1 MAVINQQTTL
11 QGLFK
16 EVYDKGITDLYD
28 FNAKLTKNIR
38 FVPKEAHPGN
48 LFHSPVDVLLENGIS
63 YSAAGV
69 VPTFTGA
76 GYLPPRAG
84 QMLDATLA
92 GAQLHGR
99 VQISYEAMARSE
111 NAKARF
117 KEAAAAVLARG
128 LASVSK
134 RNELQLLHGQLGYG
148 VIAANPGTGA
158 TRTVTLTDETW
169 SSGIWAG
176 LSGPVVSGVGTG
188 ATIDIWAANLSA
200 KVSVGSTFSNDPIV
214 LIGVNASAKQLV
226 FQVNNATDQTAN
238 WAGLNIFFETSSP
251 STEMVGL
258 MSAAATTSA
267 SSPLFGINPNGYDLW
282 QGNQLA
288 NVGTPSFSMVL
299 QGQAL
304 AASYGISGKGVCIVP
319 PKAYERMNTDQAAM
333 RLYDVSYSAAKFE
346 NGAKAL
352 EFQTQTGPVEIM
364 AHAFQKDGQAATF
377 IPDDTARVGATD
389 IRYIDRGG
397 KEFLILESADAPATE
412 ARLISNQA
420 FFCRRP
426 RSLVLFTGLQY

>member
-134 RNELQLLHGQLGYG
+134 RNELQLLHGKLGYG
-148 VIAANPGTGA
+148 
-158 TRTVTLTDETW
+158 R
-169 SSGIWAG
+169 S
-176 LSGPVVSGVGTG
+176 
-188 ATIDIWAANLSA
+188 
-200 KVSVGSTFSNDPIV
+200 
-214 LIGVNASAKQLV
+214 
-226 FQVNNATDQTAN
+226 
-238 WAGLNIFFETSSP
+238 
-251 STEMVGL
+251 
-258 MSAAATTSA
+258 
-267 SSPLFGINPNGYDLW
+267 
-282 QGNQLA
+282 
-288 NVGTPSFSMVL
+288 
-299 QGQAL
+299 
-304 AASYGISGKGVCIVP
+304 
-319 PKAYERMNTDQAAM
+319 
-333 RLYDVSYSAAKFE
+333 
-346 NGAKAL
+346 NGA
-352 EFQTQTGPVEIM
+352 V
-364 AHAFQKDGQAATF
+364 
-377 IPDDTARVGATD
+377 R
-389 IRYIDRGG
+389 
-397 KEFLILESADAPATE
+397 AP
-412 ARLISNQA
+412 RQSGHH
-420 FFCRRP
+420 R
-426 RSLVLFTGLQY
+426 